1 MNGDRQIY
9 DIAYQEMVN
18 LCKDF
23 IKYGLKE
30 EELLRAM
37 LSFFNLEVLTEKA
50 RTYLEFIIEKS
61 M

>member
-1 MNGDRQIY
+1 
-9 DIAYQEMVN
+9 MVN
-18 LCKDF
+18 LSKDF
-23 IKYGLKE
+23 IKYGLKD